1 MAAQEVVDLFVGVRN
16 PGVSPNGSRPGLD
29 RVAARQASDIP
40 CYSRGGEY
48 SESWTKNGRVR
59 PG

>member
-1 MAAQEVVDLFVGVRN
+1 
-16 PGVSPNGSRPGLD
+16 
-29 RVAARQASDIP
+29 VAARQASDIP